1 MRQTKRIKKIKEL
14 TKDIKAE
21 STLEEAVK
29 TLKNMPKL
37 KFDESI
43 DLSIKLGV
51 DVKKNDQQVRGT
63 ITLPHGTGKKVRIL
77 VLAPEDKAKEALKA
91 GADFAGSSEY
101 IDKINNGWTDFDA
114 LIATPDMMREVG
126 KLGKVLGPRGLMP
139 SPKAGTVTPDVT
151 KAINELKTGKI
162 EFKVDK
168 QGVINIIVGKLSF
181 EIKNLIEN
189 IKTLVD
195 AINKV
200 KPASSKGVFLRN
212 VVVSSTMGPGIKI
225 DINSLS

>member
-225 DINSLS
+225 DIN

>member
-77 VLAPEDKAKEALKA
+77 VLAPEDKAKEA
-91 GADFAGSSEY
+91 
-101 IDKINNGWTDFDA
+101 
-114 LIATPDMMREVG
+114 R
-126 KLGKVLGPRGLMP
+126 
-139 SPKAGTVTPDVT
+139 
-151 KAINELKTGKI
+151 
-162 EFKVDK
+162 
-168 QGVINIIVGKLSF
+168 
-181 EIKNLIEN
+181 
-189 IKTLVD
+189 
-195 AINKV
+195 NKV
-200 KPASSKGVFLRN
+200 EQEKQQRLQQEEEDKKKKEEEENKKNAEIPRANAKGRN
-212 VVVSSTMGPGIKI
+212 RMMGPGGKKPKTPM
-225 DINSLS
+225 SVQMGQLKTETFRGSSG